1 MLETDFWV
9 SVGHVLRAF
18 SLSTTSSIPR
28 HVCFTWCQTKN
39 TEPNKDPR
47 SSSMV
52 VRAGQPLRVATA
64 DKVSRMAN
72 EEKGGREDGS
82 GRAVATETLS
92 SSRCRRHAA
101 IARGRSEA
109 TSLDP
114 RNQCHFTASNLAARG
129 GGCEGTEGGED
140 VVGFIR
146 LATGSPKVASRE
158 GAESEPDM
166 PRAPIRREDRSSTTV
181 GCGVDRS

>member
-1 MLETDFWV
+1 MLEIDFWV

-28 HVCFTWCQTKN
+28 HVCFTWYETKN

-82 GRAVATETLS
+82 GRAVATETLFEPLPPTCCH
-92 SSRCRRHAA
+92 RP
-101 IARGRSEA
+101 RS
-109 TSLDP
+109 
-114 RNQCHFTASNLAARG
+114 
-129 GGCEGTEGGED
+129 
-140 VVGFIR
+140 I
-146 LATGSPKVASRE
+146 
-158 GAESEPDM
+158 
-166 PRAPIRREDRSSTTV
+166 
-181 GCGVDRS
+181 

>member
-1 MLETDFWV
+1 MYASPGTKRRTQNLTKT
-9 SVGHVLRAF
+9 RAPRQWLSERD
-18 SLSTTSSIPR
+18 SLCALLLLTR
-28 HVCFTWCQTKN
+28 FHAWQMKRR
-39 TEPNKDPR
+39 EEGK
-47 SSSMV
+47 MAV
-52 VRAGQPLRVATA
+52 VELLPLRHC
-64 DKVSRMAN
+64 
-72 EEKGGREDGS
+72 
-82 GRAVATETLS
+82 
-92 SSRCRRHAA
+92 SSRCRQHAA

-114 RNQCHFTASNLAARG
+114 RNQCHFTASNSAARG
-129 GGCEGTEGGED
+129 GGCEGTKGGEN